1 MKQFP
6 SNLKYKKYHKINSS
20 YMYLLEQK
28 NFFLYYGLFGLQSL
42 SYGKLKY
49 KQIEACRRTIRRGLK
64 KQGKIFIRV
73 FTSVA
78 VSKKPIGTRMGKGK
92 GSISYWI
99 SIINKGQVIF
109 ELYGIKENKARNIL
123 RKCIYQLPFK
133 TKFIKLLY

>member
-1 MKQFP
+1 
-6 SNLKYKKYHKINSS
+6 
-20 YMYLLEQK
+20 
-28 NFFLYYGLFGLQSL
+28 
-42 SYGKLKY
+42 
-49 KQIEACRRTIRRGLK
+49 
-64 KQGKIFIRV
+64 
-73 FTSVA
+73 
-78 VSKKPIGTRMGKGK
+78 MGKGK